1 MEYSQPK
8 FYHFS
13 EDSTHLAK
21 LVSSNE
27 LEQAHVLDVG
37 AGSGIIGIELALI
50 DIVASITFL
59 EKEEQFK
66 PFLNDNIKKFIP
78 SVKTDIV
85 IEDLI
90 HFKTDRTFDL
100 VITNPP
106 YFDFGKGRI
115 SPDIEKQ
122 NCRTFT
128 SEMNLS
134 RWIELCLSF
143 LKTNGELYLVTRK
156 ENKNQIKRSY
166 EVLDENSKN
175 IFLKFIHE

>member
-21 LVSSNE
+21 LVRANE
-27 LEQAHVLDVG
+27 LEQTHILDVG
-37 AGSGIIGIELALI
+37 AGSGVIAIELALRYT
-50 DIVASITFL
+50 VASITFL

-78 SVKTDIV
+78 LVKTNIV
-85 IEDLI
+85 IEDFM
-90 HFKTDRTFDL
+90 HFKTDRKFDL
-100 VITNPP
+100 IITNPP

-115 SPDIEKQ
+115 SPDREKQ

-134 RWIELCLSF
+134 KWIELCLSL
-143 LKTNGELYLVTRK
+143 LKTDGELYLVTRN
-156 ENKNQIKRSY
+156 ENKKQIKRTY

-175 IFLKFIHE
+175 VFLKFIHE